1 MEHKGENNISFF
13 FFLRGWWAAGGR
25 EKWKEESTLSQT

>member
-1 MEHKGENNISFF
+1 MEHKGENNISF

-25 EKWKEESTLSQT
+25 EKWKEENTLSQT